1 MRSHKNR
8 AYGFWTAKTW
18 QDKEKEEEKD
28 ELHAMEDELHPY
40 QAAS

>member
-1 MRSHKNR
+1 MRSHKYG

-28 ELHAMEDELHPY
+28 ELHAMEEGLHPH
-40 QAAS
+40 QDAS